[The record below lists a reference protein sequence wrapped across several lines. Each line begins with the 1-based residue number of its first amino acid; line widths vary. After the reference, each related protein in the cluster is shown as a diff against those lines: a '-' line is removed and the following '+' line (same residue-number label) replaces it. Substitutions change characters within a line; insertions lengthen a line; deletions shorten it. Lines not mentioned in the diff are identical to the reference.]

1 MEKIFIYDTTL
12 REGAQS
18 AKITYTVE
26 DKISIAKKLDELGV
40 DYIEGGWPVKD
51 VNEKEFEFFRQA
63 KKLDLKHSKIAAF
76 GSTRRV
82 KKKAREDV
90 ILNSL
95 LLADTKTITI
105 FGKSWDLHV
114 EKVLNTTLDENI
126 DMIRE
131 SIDYLKSKKK
141 EVIYDAEHFFDGF
154 KANPDYAMKC
164 ILAAQEAG
172 ADAIVPCDTNGGATI
187 QDMEKITREVKS
199 RIKTALG
206 AHFHNDSGLAVANS
220 LVAVANGFNQV
231 QGTMNGFGERCGNA
245 DLASIIPILSLKM
258 GYLTIPQKNLKKLTE
273 TAYFFYERV
282 NIPPD
287 DRQPFVGKN
296 AFAHKAGVHANAVL
310 KVASSYE
317 HMNPEVIGNER
328 IMLMSDQAGVSTL
341 VHKAREI
348 GIKLT
353 KEDPRTRELI
363 VKIKK
368 LESEGFE
375 FEGADASLRL
385 FILKNTSKVKELFKL
400 LSYRVIVEE
409 RGGELYDEATIKIE
423 VDGVA
428 EHTASEGNGPV
439 NALDNALRK
448 ALKRFYRA
456 IGDVRLVDYKVRVI
470 EGSTGTSAKVKVFIE
485 SADNTDS
492 WTTVGVSENII
503 EASWFALKDSVEY
516 KLLKNN

>member
-18 AKITYTVE
+18 ARITYTVE

-63 KKLDLKHSKIAAF
+63 KKLDLKHAKIAAF

-82 KKKAREDV
+82 KKNVREDV

-95 LLADTKTITI
+95 LLADTKTVTI

-126 DMIRE
+126 NMIRE

-164 ILAAQEAG
+164 LLAAQEAG
-172 ADAIVPCDTNGGATI
+172 ADTIVPCDTNGGATI

-206 AHFHNDSGLAVANS
+206 AHIHNDSGLAVANS

-245 DLASIIPILSLKM
+245 DLASIIPILSL
-258 GYLTIPQKNLKKLTE
+258 
-273 TAYFFYERV
+273 
-282 NIPPD
+282 
-287 DRQPFVGKN
+287 
-296 AFAHKAGVHANAVL
+296 
-310 KVASSYE
+310 
-317 HMNPEVIGNER
+317 
-328 IMLMSDQAGVSTL
+328 
-341 VHKAREI
+341 
-348 GIKLT
+348 
-353 KEDPRTRELI
+353 
-363 VKIKK
+363 
-368 LESEGFE
+368 
-375 FEGADASLRL
+375 
-385 FILKNTSKVKELFKL
+385 
-400 LSYRVIVEE
+400 
-409 RGGELYDEATIKIE
+409 
-423 VDGVA
+423 
-428 EHTASEGNGPV
+428 
-439 NALDNALRK
+439 
-448 ALKRFYRA
+448 
-456 IGDVRLVDYKVRVI
+456 
-470 EGSTGTSAKVKVFIE
+470 
-485 SADNTDS
+485 
-492 WTTVGVSENII
+492 
-503 EASWFALKDSVEY
+503 
-516 KLLKNN
+516 

>member
-18 AKITYTVE
+18 ARISYTTE
-26 DKISIAKKLDELGV
+26 DKLSIAKKLDELGV

-51 VNEKEFEFFRQA
+51 VNEKEFEFFRQV
-63 KKLDLKHSKIAAF
+63 KKLKLKQAKIAAF

-82 KKKAREDV
+82 KSRAKDDL

-95 LLADTKTITI
+95 LEAETPVVTI

-114 EKVLNTTLDENI
+114 EKVLNTTLEENL

-131 SIDYLKSKKK
+131 SVAFLKSKNK
-141 EVIYDAEHFFDGF
+141 EVVYDAEHFFDGY
-154 KANPDYAMKC
+154 KANPDYALKTL
-164 ILAAQEAG
+164 LAAQEAG
-172 ADAIVPCDTNGGATI
+172 ADSIVPCDTNGGVTVSEM
-187 QDMEKITREVKS
+187 DNITKEVRR
-199 RIKTALG
+199 RINTVLG
-206 AHFHNDSGLAVANS
+206 AHIHNDSGLAVANS
-220 LVAVANGFNQV
+220 LIAVNNGFTHV

-245 DLASIIPILSLKM
+245 DLASVIPILSVKM
-258 GYLTIPQKNLKKLTE
+258 GYLTIPPKNLKKLTE

-282 NIPPD
+282 NFPPD

-296 AFAHKAGVHANAVL
+296 AFAHKAGVHANAVM
-310 KVASSYE
+310 KVAASYE
-317 HMNPEVIGNER
+317 HMDPEIIGNER
-328 IMLMSDQAGVSTL
+328 LMLMSDQAGVSTL

-348 GIKLT
+348 GIKLS
-353 KEDPRTRELI
+353 KDDPRTRELI

-368 LESEGFE
+368 LESQGFE

-385 FILKNTSKVKELFKL
+385 FILKNTSKVREFFKL
-400 LSYRVIVEE
+400 ISYRVIAED
-409 RGGELYDEATIKIE
+409 RGGELYDEATIKID
-423 VDGVA
+423 VNGTS
-428 EHTASEGNGPV
+428 EHAAAEGNGPV

-448 ALKRFYRA
+448 ALKRFYKTL
-456 IGDVRLVDYKVRVI
+456 GDVRLVDYKVRVI
-470 EGSTGTSAKVKVFIE
+470 EGSSGTSAKVKVFIE
-485 SADNTDS
+485 SADSAGS

-503 EASWFALKDSVEY
+503 EASWLALKDSVEY